1 MRTLADF
8 LFSAI
13 LNALWM
19 TPLLVVAVEAG
30 TRLFGQLRGHM
41 LYRIW
46 MASFFLALL
55 LPMLPAI
62 SVHWPE
68 REAAAVAV
76 QPSGI
81 ARQEAPRSAMQKVE
95 SDVAAFYPQQATP
108 VRDESG
114 METLCCLFYGACFLL
129 ALLRLQ
135 TGLAHTN
142 RVVGDAGAALLSEEA
157 DNEWRQTVE
166 HYRLLPVDLLSSRFL
181 DSPAAVHW
189 PRAMVILPKTFDGGD
204 EEELRTIFSHE
215 LAHVRRGDFFANLVV
230 ELLGS
235 VLFFHPALHWIK
247 RRIVESRELAT
258 DELAAE
264 AMPSKTAYARSL
276 VRLAER
282 FHSKSIIQPICSLGI
297 FEGGTLEKRIMQL
310 TEKRFSM
317 RQMAIAVF
325 STALLVLA
333 VCIFSAQMGGN
344 PLQFKLVQQEPSK
357 QPQQAAQQAS
367 GNTTIS
373 WDIPP
378 EVDWI
383 IRGTRPGRP
392 GPQDIKMSLD
402 KVNSYKGQ
410 PTYSFQFIGDKDPHR
425 GSVAERFIDA
435 RPYRGKRVHVQ
446 TMFRTLGNLD
456 FPTHLSLM
464 TPTNE
469 LFESNLITGE
479 NYQRATNWTS
489 VDYIVDVPRNARSIY
504 LGLSTGGKFKIWV
517 TEPHVEIMKTGA

>member
-1 MRTLADF
+1 MRTLANF

-19 TPLLVVAVEAG
+19 TPLLVVAVELG
-30 TRLFGQLRGHM
+30 TRLFGQLRGRV

-46 MASFFLALL
+46 MTSFFLALL
-55 LPMLPAI
+55 LPLLPAI
-62 SVHWPE
+62 SVHWPK
-68 REAAAVAV
+68 RETEAIAV

-95 SDVAAFYPQQATP
+95 SDVAAIYPQRAAP
-108 VRDESG
+108 VWDESG
-114 METLCCLFYGACFLL
+114 IETLCCLFYAACFLL

-135 TGLAHTN
+135 IGLAHTN

-157 DNEWRQTVE
+157 DNEWRKTVE
-166 HYRLLPVDLLSSRFL
+166 HYRLAPVDLLSSRFL

-189 PRAMVILPKTFDGGD
+189 PRAMVILPKSFEGGNA
-204 EEELRTIFSHE
+204 EELRTIFSHE

-230 ELLGS
+230 ELLGA
-235 VLFFHPALHWIK
+235 VLFFHPALHWLK

-258 DELAAE
+258 DELAAK

-276 VRLAER
+276 VRLAQR

-325 STALLVLA
+325 STVLLVFV
-333 VCIFSAQMGGN
+333 VCIFSARMGAN
-344 PLQFKLVQQEPSK
+344 PLQLKLLQPEPSK
-357 QPQQAAQQAS
+357 QPQKAPQQAS
-367 GNTTIS
+367 GQTTKS

-383 IRGTRPGRP
+383 IRGRRPGRP
-392 GPQDIKMSLD
+392 GPQDIKISQD
-402 KVNSYKGQ
+402 KVTYKGQ
-410 PTYSFQFIGDKDPHR
+410 PTYLFQYIGNKEDYR
-425 GSVAERFIDA
+425 GSVAERFLDA
-435 RPYRGKRVHVQ
+435 RPYRGKRIHVQ
-446 TMFRTLGNLD
+446 TMFKPSGTLTYPTYLILDMPTSDFSDGNLI
-456 FPTHLSLM
+456 
-464 TPTNE
+464 E
-469 LFESNLITGE
+469 GE
-479 NYQRATNWTS
+479 NYQKATNWTS

-504 LGLSTGGKFKIWV
+504 LGLSTGGRFKIWV
-517 TEPHVEIMKTGA
+517 TEPHVEIIKTGA

>member
-1 MRTLADF
+1 MRTFADF

-30 TRLFGQLRGHM
+30 TRLFGQLRGRV

-46 MASFFLALL
+46 MASFFLVLL
-55 LPMLPAI
+55 LPVLPAI

-68 REAAAVAV
+68 RETEAIAVE
-76 QPSGI
+76 PPGI

-95 SDVAAFYPQQATP
+95 SDVAAIYPQQAAP
-108 VRDESG
+108 VWDESG
-114 METLCCLFYGACFLL
+114 VETLCCLFYGACFLL

-135 TGLAHTN
+135 IGLAHTN
-142 RVVGDAGAALLSEEA
+142 RVVGDAGAALLSEGA
-157 DNEWRQTVE
+157 DNEWRQTVA
-166 HYRLLPVDLLSSRFL
+166 HYQLPPVDLLSSRFL

-189 PRAMVILPKTFDGGD
+189 PRAMVILPKTFEGGNA
-204 EEELRTIFSHE
+204 EELRTVFSHE
-215 LAHVRRGDFFANLVV
+215 LAHVSRGDFFANLVV

-264 AMPSKTAYARSL
+264 AMPSRTAYARSL
-276 VRLAER
+276 VRLAQR

-297 FEGGTLEKRIMQL
+297 FEGGTLENRIMQL
-310 TEKRFSM
+310 TEKKFSM

-325 STALLVLA
+325 STALLVFA
-333 VCIFSAQMGGN
+333 VCIFSARMGAN
-344 PLQFKLVQQEPSK
+344 PLRLKLLQPEQSK
-357 QPQQAAQQAS
+357 QPQQAS
-367 GNTTIS
+367 GNAKIT

-383 IRGTRPGRP
+383 IRGTRPGRS
-392 GPQDIKMSLD
+392 GSQVIKMNFD
-402 KVNSYKGQ
+402 KANSYKGQ

-489 VDYIVDVPRNARSIY
+489 VDYIVDVPRNARSIC
-504 LGLSTGGKFKIWV
+504 LGLSTGGRFKIWV

>member
-1 MRTLADF
+1 
-8 LFSAI
+8 
-13 LNALWM
+13 
-19 TPLLVVAVEAG
+19 
-30 TRLFGQLRGHM
+30 
-41 LYRIW
+41 
-46 MASFFLALL
+46 
-55 LPMLPAI
+55 
-62 SVHWPE
+62 
-68 REAAAVAV
+68 
-76 QPSGI
+76 
-81 ARQEAPRSAMQKVE
+81 
-95 SDVAAFYPQQATP
+95 
-108 VRDESG
+108 
-114 METLCCLFYGACFLL
+114 
-129 ALLRLQ
+129 
-135 TGLAHTN
+135 
-142 RVVGDAGAALLSEEA
+142 
-157 DNEWRQTVE
+157 
-166 HYRLLPVDLLSSRFL
+166 
-181 DSPAAVHW
+181 
-189 PRAMVILPKTFDGGD
+189 
-204 EEELRTIFSHE
+204 
-215 LAHVRRGDFFANLVV
+215 
-230 ELLGS
+230 
-235 VLFFHPALHWIK
+235 
-247 RRIVESRELAT
+247 
-258 DELAAE
+258 
-264 AMPSKTAYARSL
+264 
-276 VRLAER
+276 
-282 FHSKSIIQPICSLGI
+282 
-297 FEGGTLEKRIMQL
+297 
-310 TEKRFSM
+310 
-317 RQMAIAVF
+317 
-325 STALLVLA
+325 
-333 VCIFSAQMGGN
+333 MGGN